1 MSFSSGRIFACAP
14 EPHGKP
20 LDQSTVREDSAVQ
33 TGGQLLLNSF
43 DHFGAEE
50 VSLHPIAEYLTHKP
64 PLSTPPLN
72 GPPDLVHCVD
82 RVLRSSGR
90 AGNSLSDL
98 ADVRAESVDQTV
110 DTVMTHASRSMLPA
124 RARSASGPFE
134 RGAFADRIDNVEQDD
149 SVTICASLRGDSL
162 RAQNRQLMQTQ
173 QRLGSYLRYSAS
185 HLERVRTHRHFG
197 DRFDGILG
205 VSKLGEFGLEV
216 TQ

>member
-1 MSFSSGRIFACAP
+1 MIELFIRKNLCLCA
-14 EPHGKP
+14 
-20 LDQSTVREDSAVQ
+20 
-33 TGGQLLLNSF
+33 GGQLLLNSLN
-43 DHFGAEE
+43 HFGAEE
-50 VSLHPIAEYLTHKP
+50 VSLHPIAEYL
-64 PLSTPPLN
+64 
-72 GPPDLVHCVD
+72 VHCVN

-110 DTVMTHASRSMLPA
+110 ET
-124 RARSASGPFE
+124 FE
-134 RGAFADRIDNVEQDD
+134 RGAFADRIDDVEQDN
-149 SVTICASLRGDSL
+149 SVTIYASLRGDS
-162 RAQNRQLMQTQ
+162 
-173 QRLGSYLRYSAS
+173 LRYSAS